1 MSKFYNTGKV
11 KIGEFYTPPHR
22 IVDLGVDAEVLQRA
36 LLTNPPLGTRLWHRV
51 LRLFHAQ
58 A

>member
-1 MSKFYNTGKV
+1 MDNYYNTGKV

-22 IVDLGVDAEVLQRA
+22 VLDLGIDAELLQRA
-36 LLTNPPLGTRLWHRV
+36 LLTNPPIGSRLWYRFV
-51 LRLFHAQ
+51 RMLQ